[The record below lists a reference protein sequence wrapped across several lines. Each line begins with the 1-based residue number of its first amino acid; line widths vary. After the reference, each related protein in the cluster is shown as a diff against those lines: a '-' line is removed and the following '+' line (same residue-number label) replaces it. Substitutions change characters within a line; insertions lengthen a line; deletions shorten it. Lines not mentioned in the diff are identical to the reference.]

1 MRIGLVC
8 PYAWDVPGGVRS
20 HVADLGL
27 TLAERGHQVSVLAPA
42 EDPDLL
48 PDWVVD
54 GGRPVSVPYNGSVAK
69 VTFGW
74 RTTKRIRTWIRDGEF
89 DVLHVHEP
97 VAPGLSL
104 IALWA
109 ASGPIVGTWHSSTAR
124 SRILSAGYYV
134 AQTAME
140 KLSGRI
146 AVSEDAR
153 RTLVAHVG
161 GDAVLI
167 PNGVRVA
174 DYALT
179 DRLAEVDPD
188 RPSMLF
194 LGRIDE
200 PRKGLEV
207 LLDAMPAIIDR
218 VPSVQLIVAG
228 PGDAQDRRSGLDP
241 VVAGHVT
248 FLGRLSDQDKVRAL
262 RSVDLYVAPHTGGES
277 FGIVLIEAMAAQA
290 AAMNAVID
298 ALGKA
303 GIASKDIQTS
313 GLSLYPRY
321 DYLEHAQSDG
331 SIRGEQKLAG
341 YVSSN
346 MISARVRRLD
356 TLGATIDSLVE
367 AGGNTFSGVTFALDK
382 DRELKNQARTQ
393 AVKEALAKAE
403 LYANAAGLR
412 VARIVTISEGYEYSP
427 QPVMMARAEMAMDR
441 AAPTPVAAGEV
452 GVTASVSVLFELV
465 K

>member
-1 MRIGLVC
+1 MRVGLVC

-20 HVADLGL
+20 HVSDLAL
-27 TLAERGHQVSVLAPA
+27 TLQERGHQVSVLAPA
-42 EDPDLL
+42 DDAGEL

-69 VTFGW
+69 VTFGLK
-74 RTTKRIRTWIRDGEF
+74 TTRRVRSWIREGDF

-109 ASGPIVGTWHSSTAR
+109 ADGPLVGTWHSSTAR

-167 PNGVRVA
+167 PNGVRVV
-174 DYALT
+174 DYGPC
-179 DRLAEVDPD
+179 DRLECVDPE
-188 RPSMLF
+188 RPSLLF

-207 LLDAMPAIIDR
+207 LAGALPSIAAS
-218 VPSVQLIVAG
+218 VPDLQVIVAG
-228 PGDAQDRRSGLDP
+228 PGDAQDRLDRMDP
-241 VVAGHVT
+241 SLRDRVT
-248 FLGRLSDQDKVRAL
+248 FLGRLSDHDKVRAL

-277 FGIVLIEAMAAQA
+277 FGIVLIEAMAAGTPVLASDLPAFRRVLLDGA
-290 AAMNAVID
+290 AGCLFPNEDAD
-298 ALGKA
+298 ALADAAIALLTDADARASLSSA
-303 GIASKDIQTS
+303 G
-313 GLSLYPRY
+313 
-321 DYLEHAQSDG
+321 SDRVRAFDWARVVEDVLAVYEAVTVTG
-331 SIRGEQKLAG
+331 EPVTEDLRGQIVGRLAG
-341 YVSSN
+341 
-346 MISARVRRLD
+346 R
-356 TLGATIDSLVE
+356 
-367 AGGNTFSGVTFALDK
+367 
-382 DRELKNQARTQ
+382 
-393 AVKEALAKAE
+393 
-403 LYANAAGLR
+403 
-412 VARIVTISEGYEYSP
+412 
-427 QPVMMARAEMAMDR
+427 
-441 AAPTPVAAGEV
+441 
-452 GVTASVSVLFELV
+452 
-465 K
+465 